1 MWKIIREVERKE
13 SSWMSGGNGKK
24 VLRSWKWK

>member
-24 VLRSWKWK
+24 VLRS